1 MIFEMRAS
9 DLPEILDMERQ
20 YFGRMAWN
28 PSDFTSALDS
38 AYDLPLV
45 FREEGRTI
53 AYSVLRI
60 LGPEAEI
67 ENLCVLE
74 SARRRGI
81 GAMLLD
87 QMLALSLERGVSY
100 VYLEVRE
107 GNLPAR
113 RLYEGR
119 GFLRE
124 RVRRDYYRYPS
135 EDGIV
140 MRKELKK
147 G

>member
-1 MIFEMRAS
+1 
-9 DLPEILDMERQ
+9 
-20 YFGRMAWN
+20 
-28 PSDFTSALDS
+28 
-38 AYDLPLV
+38 
-45 FREEGRTI
+45 
-53 AYSVLRI
+53 
-60 LGPEAEI
+60 
-67 ENLCVLE
+67 
-74 SARRRGI
+74 
-81 GAMLLD
+81 MLLD
-87 QMLALSLERGVSY
+87 QMLALSLERGVSS

-113 RLYEGR
+113 KLYEGR